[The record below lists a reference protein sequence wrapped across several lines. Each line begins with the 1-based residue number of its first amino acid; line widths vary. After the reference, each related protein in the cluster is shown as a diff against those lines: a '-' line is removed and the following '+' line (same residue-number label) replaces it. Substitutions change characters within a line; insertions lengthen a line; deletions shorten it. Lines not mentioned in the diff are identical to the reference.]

1 MNKAHILWRKNH
13 FNNELTLESQS
24 LSKDI
29 FTKLKSCQEN
39 INIRNKNLIL
49 ENDINTEFQTILFDF
64 LYDEQKL
71 YVYYDEL
78 FEHKKYK
85 AKNKNI
91 PFSSFIENYQNLF
104 KDIYNDKKKIK
115 RLKKI
120 RWYLIFDE
128 DNFLYFSP
136 STLFSHFDN
145 DEEEKEKN
153 NLKSGLNILN
163 DKCLFGRNNLS
174 LYESDS
180 YDEKEKDNLYQKF
193 VNNKDSLKINN
204 DLKEHNEIT
213 ITNDIIDSLLDKEE
227 NPLLYII
234 KLISITITVFCR
246 EAMCYMNSLYNEN
259 RYAEIIK
266 EYIKRFNNFVEASKY
281 INSQCENLNI
291 VVNYLDKD
299 ILKSYPHFPK
309 FSIFRLCMKIWYNE
323 MSSILT
329 ADESSLLTKIKN
341 INLKL
346 FSEYIFE
353 DLSNVNIN
361 NSSQSFLFN
370 SGHNSGMFLKPKGN
384 FYLSPSISLYNSNSY
399 QNNQTLSSTICP
411 LGSYY
416 EDSYIK
422 YTIIEKSLSIIYETF
437 SDEYSVYLFNYSN
450 IEGNNYYE
458 DIEKSIIDIIEKSIR
473 NIFYNYLNEN
483 VNDNNSSTKK
493 NVDKILN
500 YFNSYFYSQR
510 IINKLKKR
518 IYSTIIYVLKDLIFQ
533 KIEIKIK
540 ELISKQNIK
549 NNELNIII
557 ENDLNEKY
565 IKEFKEY
572 YSEKNNINIKDNE
585 LKAILNKIN
594 NIDNIFEVLS
604 DLDNWKEKEMKLID
618 DNDKKVLKEL
628 DKNNISSTYNNLQK
642 YLLSFSVKNNWE
654 IIRKIRTIENYY
666 QKINKKEDKNI
677 NNSNSLNQS
686 LNINSIH
693 DELNN
698 INQINYEDLNDFGN
712 LGYFAGTNIDLDDSN
727 FMNINNNNNNS
738 NSGMSNLKH
747 SNIFFG

>member
-259 RYAEIIK
+259 RYA
-266 EYIKRFNNFVEASKY
+266 
-281 INSQCENLNI
+281 
-291 VVNYLDKD
+291 
-299 ILKSYPHFPK
+299 
-309 FSIFRLCMKIWYNE
+309 
-323 MSSILT
+323 
-329 ADESSLLTKIKN
+329 
-341 INLKL
+341 
-346 FSEYIFE
+346 
-353 DLSNVNIN
+353 
-361 NSSQSFLFN
+361 
-370 SGHNSGMFLKPKGN
+370 
-384 FYLSPSISLYNSNSY
+384 
-399 QNNQTLSSTICP
+399 
-411 LGSYY
+411 
-416 EDSYIK
+416 
-422 YTIIEKSLSIIYETF
+422 
-437 SDEYSVYLFNYSN
+437 
-450 IEGNNYYE
+450 
-458 DIEKSIIDIIEKSIR
+458 
-473 NIFYNYLNEN
+473 
-483 VNDNNSSTKK
+483 
-493 NVDKILN
+493 
-500 YFNSYFYSQR
+500 
-510 IINKLKKR
+510 
-518 IYSTIIYVLKDLIFQ
+518 
-533 KIEIKIK
+533 
-540 ELISKQNIK
+540 
-549 NNELNIII
+549 
-557 ENDLNEKY
+557 
-565 IKEFKEY
+565 
-572 YSEKNNINIKDNE
+572 
-585 LKAILNKIN
+585 
-594 NIDNIFEVLS
+594 
-604 DLDNWKEKEMKLID
+604 
-618 DNDKKVLKEL
+618 
-628 DKNNISSTYNNLQK
+628 
-642 YLLSFSVKNNWE
+642 
-654 IIRKIRTIENYY
+654 
-666 QKINKKEDKNI
+666 
-677 NNSNSLNQS
+677 
-686 LNINSIH
+686 
-693 DELNN
+693 
-698 INQINYEDLNDFGN
+698 
-712 LGYFAGTNIDLDDSN
+712 
-727 FMNINNNNNNS
+727 
-738 NSGMSNLKH
+738 
-747 SNIFFG
+747 